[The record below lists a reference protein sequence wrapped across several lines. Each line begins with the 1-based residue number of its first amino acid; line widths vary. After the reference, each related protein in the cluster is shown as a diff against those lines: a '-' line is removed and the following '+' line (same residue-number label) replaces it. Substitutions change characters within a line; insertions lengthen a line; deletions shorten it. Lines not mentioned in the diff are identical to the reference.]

1 MVGLGT
7 KFISIPYLHV
17 LASSPGSRNAKSY
30 IQISCG
36 RGLWAGPGDEAKD
49 MAVSAASGA
58 EGLNSGAMAAK
69 ADQWIHTKDI
79 GAGGFG
85 VVKLFSNE
93 VLL

>member
-1 MVGLGT
+1 M
-7 KFISIPYLHV
+7 
-17 LASSPGSRNAKSY
+17 
-30 IQISCG
+30 
-36 RGLWAGPGDEAKD
+36 D
-49 MAVSAASGA
+49 MAVSSGG
-58 EGLNSGAMAAK
+58 EGRNSGAMGPK